1 MISNKELVSLVKE
14 DVLETARKIKAAP
27 DYPSTI
33 IAYTIWLYNNK
44 MIDDDAILDK
54 NNIIGLYD
62 EAGKLM
68 SFNTIQ
74 QCLLTKTNEVQ
85 PEEFVAEQKT
95 ICKVNKLYSIDKAYV
110 YSMNNAIDLTDE
122 QKKPS
127 IDQYSVKVEDGTV
140 GKAST
145 LVEAKEIA
153 QNIDT
158 KATIVNSM
166 GDVVD
171 TIGNSNKPIKT
182 IEAVSISLEAGT
194 KIELNDVNLYSSSR
208 STAPV
213 RLISGTF
220 YLYDGIDYLGKL
232 AICLRPAS
240 SIDDIFGFINK
251 NQL

>member
-14 DVLETARKIKAAP
+14 DVLETARKVKAAP

-33 IAYTIWLYNNK
+33 IAYMIWLYNNK

-54 NNIIGLYD
+54 NNIIGLRD
-62 EAGKLM
+62 EAGKLI

-74 QCLLTKTNEVQ
+74 QCLLTDTNQVQ
-85 PEEFVAEQKT
+85 PEEFVTEQKT
-95 ICKVNKLYSIDKAYV
+95 ICKVNKLYSIDKAYA

-127 IDQYSVKVEDGTV
+127 IDQYSVKVKDGTV

-153 QNIDT
+153 QNVDT

-171 TIGNSNKPIKT
+171 TIGNSNKPI
-182 IEAVSISLEAGT
+182 
-194 KIELNDVNLYSSSR
+194 
-208 STAPV
+208 
-213 RLISGTF
+213 
-220 YLYDGIDYLGKL
+220 
-232 AICLRPAS
+232 
-240 SIDDIFGFINK
+240 
-251 NQL
+251 